1 MAHTTSEG
9 FSLSHAA
16 ILDGKTGLEE
26 EFGDIYGIRSGSL
39 ELDSDQYDN
48 TGDDA
53 VLSTW
58 YWANKVNVTIQSGY
72 IPFKTLELISGSA
85 VTTTGTAGVG
95 AADKQEH
102 SIPLWEENSMNT
114 TPRPMLLRV
123 PSKDKDG
130 LQRFL
135 DFILFKVQ
143 FQPFSF
149 DGPAYKEGLLLNY
162 NGSALMSDVDE
173 KGQPVVDSRTGEP
186 TKAIGRLLSR
196 PLVKA
201 VVPGP

>member
-16 ILDGKTGLEE
+16 ILDSTTGLEQ

-72 IPFKTLELISGSA
+72 IPFKTLELISGSV
-85 VTTTGTAGVG
+85 VTTTGSAGVG
-95 AADKQEH
+95 ALDKQEH
-102 SIPLWEENSMNT
+102 SIALWEENSMNT
-114 TPRPMLLRV
+114 TPRPMLIRV

-135 DFILFKVQ
+135 DFILYKVQ

-162 NGSALMSDVDE
+162 NGSALMSDTNE
-173 KGQPVVDSRTGEP
+173 KGKPVIDSRTGKP
-186 TKAIGRLLSR
+186 TKAIGRLISR
-196 PLVKA
+196 PLVLEL
-201 VVPGP
+201 